1 MMGFAMIG
9 YVVVAAALGAGV
21 YWIATNITF
30 KRQDERYTYTQDE
43 NGNEVVKDNSD
54 EKTK

>member
-1 MMGFAMIG
+1 MGFAMIG